1 MASRVIGYNHEQVIE
16 LSLRDFVSGHPAGY
30 NYWIDIWDNA
40 VEELALL
47 EKPLG
52 LHHLAIE
59 DAAHGGHRPKV
70 EDFGKQNLF
79 VIVNALVVDNER
91 TKKSQVSLFVLK
103 DVVVT
108 VRRPEVNLNPVLER
122 IRQKKPKIL
131 HSDVS
136 FLFYSLLDQI
146 VDEYLPVLEKLNER
160 VVELEELAA
169 TNYSK
174 ETLLKLFKFKR
185 ELYEL
190 EKGLWPMEETLTK
203 MVKEDYDEIS
213 SKTLPYFRDIQDHV
227 IRDLEIIEM
236 YREVNNRAVEGYML
250 GNSNATNDIMK
261 VLTVAVSITL
271 VPNLIASIGGMNFPG
286 LPEVNFWFVLIIMG
300 VFTTLTYY
308 WFKRLGWM

>member
-1 MASRVIGYNHEQVIE
+1 M
-16 LSLRDFVSGHPAGY
+16 
-30 NYWIDIWDNA
+30 
-40 VEELALL
+40 
-47 EKPLG
+47 
-52 LHHLAIE
+52 
-59 DAAHGGHRPKV
+59 
-70 EDFGKQNLF
+70 
-79 VIVNALVVDNER
+79 
-91 TKKSQVSLFVLK
+91 
-103 DVVVT
+103 
-108 VRRPEVNLNPVLER
+108 ER
-122 IRQKKPKIL
+122 IGQKKPKFL
-131 HSDVS
+131 HSVVS

-146 VDEYLPVLEKLNER
+146 FDEYLPVLEKLNER